1 MIFINWFLS
10 KLTKVVFLIYNM
22 LELIGGLIMLRTIVK
37 PIRIAND
44 MSTKEVAQGMGVRQ
58 SFVSDLENGTRNITM
73 GSLSKMAEVY
83 DIPVSQIMLFD
94 EKQEEQN
101 LNYRQTL
108 LMVLK
113 YYEYEKDKSVDK
125 PKEFVR

>member
-37 PIRIAND
+37 SIRIAND

-73 GSLSKMAEVY
+73 CSLSKMAEVY

>member
-37 PIRIAND
+37 SIRIAND